1 MEKDRGIKITNVG
14 SDKQC
19 SIGVVSNNVAVSFTD
34 HSDELRCSEVAF
46 CSSPL
51 YDFDNCPLMAQT
63 DNCKRCS
70 NYEDGTK

>member
-1 MEKDRGIKITNVG
+1 MNKENKT
-14 SDKQC
+14 SDKHENGNDF
-19 SIGVVSNNVAVSFTD
+19 IADVSNNEAVSFTD

-46 CSSPL
+46 CSSPFH
-51 YDFDNCPLMAQT
+51 DFDNCPLMAKT